1 MSHKSKFLTAVLTA
15 FCIFSML
22 FVFYYHTP
30 VYAAS
35 GYEYVILNT
44 YSRTMKIGDEY
55 YLIALTST
63 GKKASFSSSD
73 SSVASVNTYGKIM
86 ARKAGSAVITAK
98 IKNGEA
104 SCRIKVQKTTIT
116 LNRKSVSLENGSSF
130 SLTAVTSN
138 GHPVTYKSSKKSIAT
153 VDEDGLITARKP
165 GKTTIAVTADKTTVN
180 CNVTVKQP
188 SVSLSRK
195 SVSLY
200 RKGKIKLSVQT
211 TSKSRPVWKSNKKS
225 VATVDES
232 GLVTAVKNGTATISV
247 TVDGISRTCEVTVKK
262 PVIAF
267 ENESIELSPKDTYQ
281 TKVTVSSGNKPVYS
295 SSNTNIATVDE
306 NGKIH
311 AKEAGKAYI
320 YAKEDG
326 VKARMTVIVK

>member
-116 LNRKSVSLENGSSF
+116 LNRKSVSMENGSSF

-188 SVSLSRK
+188 SVQAEPEIRLA
-195 SVSLY
+195 LPE
-200 RKGKIKLSVQT
+200 GE
-211 TSKSRPVWKSNKKS
+211 NKTFC
-225 VATVDES
+225 A
-232 GLVTAVKNGTATISV
+232 NY
-247 TVDGISRTCEVTVKK
+247 VKK
-262 PVIAF
+262 QACVEI
-267 ENESIELSPKDTYQ
+267 K
-281 TKVTVSSGNKPVYS
+281 
-295 SSNTNIATVDE
+295 
-306 NGKIH
+306 
-311 AKEAGKAYI
+311 
-320 YAKEDG
+320 
-326 VKARMTVIVK
+326 